1 MLTWLRIG
9 NLACFDERSHDI
21 SFAPLTVIV
30 GSNNTGKSTIINAIN
45 MNVLKALRSNVW
57 GVQEYHPYR
66 NRLEA
71 AHLHDPNRDIQIL
84 AKYSVQGNAIDSN
97 YLIEHHGSESLK
109 ATLDYLLE
117 PYLREHYLYIRPQ
130 RSGVPPEMQVTR
142 NRGMQLI
149 STFGYD
155 IVPFYLER
163 WTDRDPLWNEA
174 ESQLRKI
181 DPNLKL
187 LKVPLKAGNTSM
199 ITSSNYGGKDID
211 VNLTFQGMGIQN
223 AATIIAALVFSPKN
237 SIIVIEEPENHI
249 NPMIQEHI
257 VDLMNKA
264 VMEWN
269 KQVIFTTHSIN
280 MLLPYLS
287 DVGNGKPRGAGHV
300 KLTPD
305 KFKMVATEW
314 KDGKA
319 EISDVN
325 IKDRPLIHLGQG
337 TLERIKDLI

>member
-1 MLTWLRIG
+1 MLAWLRIQ
-9 NLACFDERSHDI
+9 NLACYDERVHDI

-45 MNVLKALRSNVW
+45 MNVLKVLRSNVW
-57 GVQEYHPYR
+57 GEQEYHPYR
-66 NRLEA
+66 DRLEA
-71 AHLHDPNRDIQIL
+71 SHLHDPNRTMIIF
-84 AKYSVQGNAIDSN
+84 ARYSIQGNTIDAGYSIHN
-97 YLIEHHGSESLK
+97 DGRETLESMNAHVLQ
-109 ATLDYLLE
+109 

-130 RSGVPPEMQVTR
+130 RSGIPPEMGVTR
-142 NRGMQLI
+142 NPRFQLV
-149 STFGYD
+149 SPFGQD
-155 IVPFYLER
+155 MVPFYLER

-174 ESQLRKI
+174 ESWLKKI

-187 LKVPLKAGNTSM
+187 LKVPLRGGNTSM
-199 ITSSNYGGKDID
+199 VTSSNYGGKDVD

-223 AATIIAALVFSPKN
+223 AATIIAALVFSPNN
-237 SIIVIEEPENHI
+237 STIVIEEPENHI

-287 DVGNGKPRGAGHV
+287 DVGKGKPRGTGHV
-300 KLTPD
+300 KLAPD

-319 EISDVN
+319 EVSDVN